1 MQVTIFSIFC
11 KNMLK
16 LVRLQQKMK
25 LRLPPGQVKNGES
38 LTNRA
43 FPALQ
48 DIAEV
53 HQMLRVPQ
61 K

>member
-1 MQVTIFSIFC
+1 
-11 KNMLK
+11 MLK
-16 LVRLQQKMK
+16 LVRLQRKMK

-53 HQMLRVPQ
+53 HQMLRVAQ